1 MADNY
6 RNNSEISEEEK
17 NFAKKIFPRSF
28 LEKESFDFSF
38 SGLKSAVKRFID
50 ADFPQTQKDFEKIS
64 FAFEEAVFEVLE
76 KKFFD
81 AAEKFGV
88 KSVILAGGVSANSHL
103 KNILENSA
111 KTKNLQF
118 FAPTKIVY
126 SQDNAAMIGIR
137 AYHEI
142 RKTDFEN
149 MKKENFK
156 K

>member
-1 MADNY
+1 M
-6 RNNSEISEEEK
+6 
-17 NFAKKIFPRSF
+17 
-28 LEKESFDFSF
+28 
-38 SGLKSAVKRFID
+38 
-50 ADFPQTQKDFEKIS
+50 
-64 FAFEEAVFEVLE
+64 
-76 KKFFD
+76 
-81 AAEKFGV
+81 
-88 KSVILAGGVSANSHL
+88 ILAGGVSANSHL